1 MATLRAARLAA
12 SNEGPPKLRV
22 AIAAGAM
29 PTAVAGMLS
38 FFRPTPWNGVA
49 IDELLFHLEQTRSAA
64 SAWRLKKTPSTV
76 EITRSYNLSSRVMYV
91 EVSDEA
97 ACSAGSFAI
106 NPFAR

>member
-64 SAWRLKKTPSTV
+64 SAWRLKKTPR
-76 EITRSYNLSSRVMYV
+76 EQGTRMSEENRTSYVNDYTADYRCKFMR
-91 EVSDEA
+91 
-97 ACSAGSFAI
+97 
-106 NPFAR
+106 N